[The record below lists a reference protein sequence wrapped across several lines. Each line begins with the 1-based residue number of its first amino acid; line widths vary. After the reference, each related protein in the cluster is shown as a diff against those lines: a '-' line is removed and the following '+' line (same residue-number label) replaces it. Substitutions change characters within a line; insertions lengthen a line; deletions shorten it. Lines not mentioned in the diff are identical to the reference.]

1 MVAYELTV
9 SAPRQ
14 VRMLQMLLYYSIA
27 FLVAWLVSSDQPPA
41 ILWPVTALALPLLL
55 WLQWWEHKR
64 HHHQQQRVKTLLR
77 YDDGQLFIAP
87 HANHPALTL
96 AAADIRKVLTGPGYI
111 AVEGDYP
118 IARSLSLPVQADTR
132 ERDKAIEDIIA
143 ALLQDNPALAVIRE

>member
-1 MVAYELTV
+1 MVSYELTV

-14 VRMLQMLLYYSIA
+14 VRMLQMLLFYSIA

-41 ILWPVTALALPLLL
+41 VLWPVTALALPLLL

-64 HHHQQQRVKTLLR
+64 HHQQQRVKTLLR

-96 AAADIRKVLTGPGYI
+96 AAADIRKVFIGPGYI

-118 IARSLSLPVQADTR
+118 IARSLNLPMQADTR
-132 ERDKAIEDIIA
+132 ERDKAIENIIA